1 MVTKTATTAVFKI
14 PFSVEL
20 ALALSPLIN
29 CRQCGRCEKQE
40 KVFIAQTDIDR
51 IATYINSTPEVVRG
65 MMHIKGEHMIM
76 PCPFYESGCT
86 IQSVKPITCKIF
98 PMFQYEGRLAVSLE
112 CQAGI
117 DMHNLLSVEKLCQR

>member
-1 MVTKTATTAVFKI
+1 MVTETATTAVFKI

-29 CRQCGRCEKQE
+29 CCQCGHCEKQE
-40 KVFIAQTDIDR
+40 KVFIAQEDIEKV
-51 IATYINSTPEVVRG
+51 AKHINSTPEVVKG
-65 MMHIKGEHMIM
+65 MMHIEGEHMIT
-76 PCPFYESGCT
+76 PCPFHKNGCSIYEAR
-86 IQSVKPITCKIF
+86 PITCRIF

-117 DMHNLLSVEKLCQR
+117 DMHNLLSMEKL